1 MTQKTQIRL
10 IIGLFI
16 VFLVLCMVFMWFT
29 ICEDV
34 KAENIEILINSYPF
48 WAVSESRDSTFQTV
62 QIVKCWEIFPD
73 GQRES
78 LGYGV
83 VVDSS
88 GMRIHEEELVW
99 FLNWAVWDAL
109 ILQVRLG
116 KQKGE

>member
-1 MTQKTQIRL
+1 MTQKTQTRL
-10 IIGLFI
+10 VIGLFI
-16 VFLVLCMVFMWFT
+16 VFLILCIIFMLFS
-29 ICEDV
+29 ICRDV
-34 KAENIEILINSYPF
+34 KAENIETLINSYPF
-48 WAVSESRDSTFQTV
+48 WAVSISGDSIFQTV

-73 GQRES
+73 GQREL
-78 LGYGV
+78 LGYKV

-88 GMRIHEEELVW
+88 GIRIYEEESEY